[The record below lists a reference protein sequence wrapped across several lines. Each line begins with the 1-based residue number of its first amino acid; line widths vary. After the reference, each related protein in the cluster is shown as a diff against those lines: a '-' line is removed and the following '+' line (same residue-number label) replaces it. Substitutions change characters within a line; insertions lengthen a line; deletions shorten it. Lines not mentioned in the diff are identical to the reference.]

1 MKKILSLIIV
11 IITANSIKAQN
22 LDTVNVSVTLRSQDW
37 AWAVGKY
44 GSGSDSLSRARIR
57 AIRTAV
63 IAANPQSWT
72 TNVTVNNV
80 NGNVVM
86 WIYNQFVHADFGEM
100 MAMGNNNTER
110 TTIYTNIRA
119 INNSALQY
127 WIGVSDASLVTS
139 FTNFRN
145 EGKTILIDN

>member
-1 MKKILSLIIV
+1 MKKLLSIICLV
-11 IITANSIKAQN
+11 ISLNCFSQN
-22 LDTVNVSVTLRSQDW
+22 LDTVNVSVTLRAQDW
-37 AWAVGKY
+37 AWAIGKY
-44 GSGSDSLSRARIR
+44 GAGTDSVGRARIR
-57 AIRTAV
+57 ALRTA
-63 IAANPQSWT
+63 IITANPATWA
-72 TNVTVNNV
+72 TNVTINNV

-86 WIYNQFVHADFGEM
+86 FIYNLFIHAGFGEVL
-100 MAMGNNNTER
+100 AMGTNSAER
-110 TTIYTNIRA
+110 TTIYTNIRS

>member
-1 MKKILSLIIV
+1 MKKLITIILV

-22 LDTVNVSVTLRSQDW
+22 LDTVNVSVTLRAQDW
-37 AWAVGKY
+37 AWAIGKY
-44 GSGSDSLSRARIR
+44 GAGNDSTGRARIR
-57 AIRTAV
+57 ALRTA
-63 IAANPQSWT
+63 ITTANPPTWATS
-72 TNVTVNNV
+72 VTINNV

-86 WIYNQFVHADFGEM
+86 WIYNQFIHAGFGEVL
-100 MAMGNNNTER
+100 AMGTNSAER

-127 WIGVSDASLVTS
+127 WIGVSDASLTNN
-139 FTNFRN
+139 FTNSRN